1 MNYEEKI
8 RKKLEKLNLSYDKY
22 SLVELNNKKYIGF
35 FYIKKKIKYLLKFSF
50 DKFNSN
56 LFNNETQSYKFL
68 KNRNIHFKIVNL
80 QNILKNKDCYISKI
94 NYIDGNNG
102 KYFELKNFFNKD
114 KFKHYPIRIEKY
126 FTILKSN
133 FKNIYNYDLKKDN
146 DLKKILKKF
155 KNQKTNITLSH
166 GDFVPWNSVKTLN
179 GYLVYDLEYFAKKRI
194 FIYDILHWLICPL
207 TNKLKYLN
215 YSLNYNKIL
224 IYYIKFNLKILDIKL
239 DNNQLLMYILFYFY
253 EQKYFFLQAKNIDKK
268 YKIISSLNL
277 KNSNKLFKFYS
288 NQIKIFLNYSV

>member
-35 FYIKKKIKYLLKFSF
+35 FYIKEKIKYLLKFSF

-56 LFNNETQSYKFL
+56 LFNNEAQSYKFL

-194 FIYDILHWLICPL
+194 FIYDILHWLICPI
-207 TNKLKYLN
+207 TNKFRIVGYKF
-215 YSLNYNKIL
+215 NYNFIL
-224 IYYIKFNLKILDIKL
+224 IIYIKIFIKTLGINLSYKEI
-239 DNNQLLMYILFYFY
+239 QMYLLLYFF
-253 EQKYFFLQAKNIDKK
+253 EQKHFFFQANQINKK
-268 YKIISSLNL
+268 YKIISSYNL
-277 KNSNKLFKFYS
+277 KKSKLLNNFFSK
-288 NQIKIFLNYSV
+288 QIKIFLKY